1 MQFLK
6 DSKTFG
12 YKFGT
17 VGWYSLIILETID
30 SFDHKQL
37 IYAMSYKR
45 IMDEDFYL
53 KADEFFAKSTPC
65 GLTFDDLSLAT
76 RYSEVLPRNVRL
88 DTKLSDSIQLSI
100 PVLSSDM
107 DTVTESDMAI
117 AMALCGGIGLIH
129 YNMSNRNQVKEVAR
143 VKYHVHGLIQ
153 DPITIT
159 ADKSVGD
166 VLSLIDEKNFQ
177 FRTFPIVDD
186 QERLLGLLP
195 GRVVKQ
201 RYRNRKV
208 TEGMLARN
216 EVYTICE
223 NEVGSDPIS
232 TADQFFSKHMGI
244 HKLLVVDKEDRL
256 RGLYTLS
263 DIERI
268 MEENRDHLKPA
279 RDGKFRLL
287 CGAAVSTPRKEN
299 GEMNKDS
306 LFEHV
311 SELVEQG
318 LDAVAVSTAHGH
330 TKGVGEATKFI
341 RESFPDITIIAGN
354 VTSGEGVEFSA
365 KAGANSIKVGQGP
378 GSICTT
384 RIIAGVGIPQM
395 TALYAAMQGAKNKGV
410 TIIADGGISK
420 SGDIVKALTLS
431 EAVICGGLLAGCRE
445 APGRIIEIEGKYYK
459 QYRGMGSLEAMKEG
473 SASRY
478 GHQKEDLT
486 SKSTPEGIEALKEV
500 AGSAKDALEN
510 IAGGIK
516 AGLGYLG
523 AENLEQLK
531 DKARYIQVSPAGQR
545 ESGTH
550 DVIEVKRS
558 DFTRS

>member
-1 MQFLK
+1 
-6 DSKTFG
+6 
-12 YKFGT
+12 
-17 VGWYSLIILETID
+17 
-30 SFDHKQL
+30 
-37 IYAMSYKR
+37 
-45 IMDEDFYL
+45 MDKDFYL
-53 KADEFFAKSTPC
+53 SSDDFFKKSIPNA
-65 GLTFDDLSLAT
+65 LTFDDLSLAT
-76 RYSEVLPRNVRL
+76 RYSEVLPNSV
-88 DTKLSDSIQLSI
+88 KLETSLSEAITLSI
-100 PVLSSDM
+100 PILSSDM

-117 AMALCGGIGLIH
+117 AMSLCGGIGLIH

-159 ADKSVGD
+159 ADKLVGD
-166 VLSLIDEKNFQ
+166 VLALIAEKNFQ
-177 FRTFPIVDD
+177 FRIFPIVDN
-186 QERLLGLLP
+186 QEKLLGLLP
-195 GRVVKQ
+195 GRVVKE
-201 RYRNRKV
+201 RYKNRKV

-216 EVYTICE
+216 EVYTINE
-223 NEVGSDPIS
+223 NEVGNDPIA
-232 TADQFFSKHMGI
+232 TADKFFSEHMGI

-268 MEENRDHLKPA
+268 MEENREHLKPA
-279 RDGKFRLL
+279 RDSKFRLL
-287 CGAAVSTPRKEN
+287 CGAAVSTPRQKDGQLDKE
-299 GEMNKDS
+299 S
-306 LFEHV
+306 LGYHV
-311 SELVEQG
+311 SEMVEQG

-330 TKGVGEATKFI
+330 TKGVGQATKFI
-341 RESFPDITIIAGN
+341 RKTFPDLTIIAGN
-354 VTSGEGVEFSA
+354 VTSGEGVEFLA
-365 KAGANSIKVGQGP
+365 DAGANAIKVGQGP

-384 RIIAGVGIPQM
+384 RVVAGVGVPQM
-395 TALYAAMQGAKNKGV
+395 TALYTASQGASKKGV
-410 TIIADGGISK
+410 SIIADGGISK

-431 EAVICGGLLAGCRE
+431 KAVICGGLLAGCRE

-478 GHQKEDLT
+478 GHKKEDLI

-500 AGSAKDALEN
+500 AGSVKETLEGL
-510 IAGGIK
+510 AGGIR

-523 AENLEQLK
+523 ASNLDELK
-531 DKARYIQVSPAGQR
+531 NNARFIQVSSAGQK

-550 DVIEVKRS
+550 DVIEVKRN

>member
-1 MQFLK
+1 
-6 DSKTFG
+6 
-12 YKFGT
+12 
-17 VGWYSLIILETID
+17 
-30 SFDHKQL
+30 
-37 IYAMSYKR
+37 
-45 IMDEDFYL
+45 MDKDFYL
-53 KADEFFAKSTPC
+53 SSDDFFKKSIPNA
-65 GLTFDDLSLAT
+65 LTFDDLSLAT
-76 RYSEVLPRNVRL
+76 RYSEVLPNSV
-88 DTKLSDSIQLSI
+88 KLETSLSEAITLSI
-100 PVLSSDM
+100 PILSSDM

-117 AMALCGGIGLIH
+117 AMSLCGGIGLIH

-159 ADKSVGD
+159 ADKLVGD
-166 VLSLIDEKNFQ
+166 VLALIAEKNFQ
-177 FRTFPIVDD
+177 FRTFPIVDN
-186 QERLLGLLP
+186 QEKLLGLLP
-195 GRVVKQ
+195 GRVVKE
-201 RYRNRKV
+201 RYKNRKV

-216 EVYTICE
+216 EVYTINE
-223 NEVGSDPIS
+223 NEVGNDPIA
-232 TADQFFSKHMGI
+232 TADKFFSEHMGI

-268 MEENRDHLKPA
+268 MEENREHLKPA
-279 RDGKFRLL
+279 RDSKFRLL
-287 CGAAVSTPRKEN
+287 CGAAVSTPRQKDGQLDKE
-299 GEMNKDS
+299 S
-306 LFEHV
+306 LGHHV
-311 SELVEQG
+311 SEMVEQG

-330 TKGVGEATKFI
+330 TKGVGQATKFI
-341 RESFPDITIIAGN
+341 RKTFPDLTIIAGN
-354 VTSGEGVEFSA
+354 VTSGEGVEFLA
-365 KAGANSIKVGQGP
+365 DAGANAIKVGQGP

-384 RIIAGVGIPQM
+384 RVVAGVGVPQM
-395 TALYAAMQGAKNKGV
+395 TALYTASQCASNKGV
-410 TIIADGGISK
+410 SIIADGGISK

-431 EAVICGGLLAGCRE
+431 KAVICGGLLAGCRE

-478 GHQKEDLT
+478 GHKKEDLI

-500 AGSAKDALEN
+500 AGSVKETIESLA
-510 IAGGIK
+510 AGIR

-523 AENLEQLK
+523 ARNLEELK
-531 DKARYIQVSPAGQR
+531 NNARFIQVSSAGQK

-550 DVIEVKRS
+550 DVIEVKRN